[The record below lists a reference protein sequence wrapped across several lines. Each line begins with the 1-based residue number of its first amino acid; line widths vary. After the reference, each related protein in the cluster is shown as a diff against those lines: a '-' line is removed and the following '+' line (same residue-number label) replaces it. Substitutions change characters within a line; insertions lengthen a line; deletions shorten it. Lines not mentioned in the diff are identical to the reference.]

1 VLDLSVV
8 SDVMLA
14 KGLTALILSPCCLF
28 KPHCGSVE
36 P

>member
-1 VLDLSVV
+1 LDLSVD

-28 KPHCGSVE
+28 KPHCGNVDA
-36 P
+36 